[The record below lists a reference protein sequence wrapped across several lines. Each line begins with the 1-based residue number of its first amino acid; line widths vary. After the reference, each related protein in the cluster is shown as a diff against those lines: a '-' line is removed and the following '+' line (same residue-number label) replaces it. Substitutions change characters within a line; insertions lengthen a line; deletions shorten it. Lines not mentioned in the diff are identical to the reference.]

1 MSLIEIQGDL
11 FAVPDLDAL
20 AHGVNTIG
28 VMGAGIAVR
37 FRDEWPAMFRE
48 YERACR
54 TGDLR
59 PGDRHAWLDIF
70 SSRWIYNLATQPRP
84 GRCARVAHVA
94 SAVSRM
100 VAHARAAGVR
110 RIGLPRIGCGY
121 GGLDYRDVRPVLLA
135 AADDLDLVV
144 VERKR

>member
-1 MSLIEIQGDL
+1 MFAEYKRVCRLGLASGGL
-11 FAVPDLDAL
+11 F
-20 AHGVNTIG
+20 
-28 VMGAGIAVR
+28 
-37 FRDEWPAMFRE
+37 EWRS
-48 YERACR
+48 
-54 TGDLR
+54 
-59 PGDRHAWLDIF
+59 PGG
-70 SSRWIYNLATQPRP
+70 SWIYNLATQPRP
-84 GRCARVAHVA
+84 GRCARVAHVV

>member
-37 FRDEWPAMFRE
+37 FAAYWPAMFRG

-54 TGDLR
+54 TGELR
-59 PGDRHAWLDIF
+59 PGGIFAWQIPSEHLH
-70 SSRWIYNLATQPRP
+70 IYNLATQPRP